1 MAEVYRT
8 VNGNKYAFPDE
19 ESARGFDAKV
29 EAFRIEKAQKE
40 ERFFDAGAFFK
51 SIIPGVITGGGIAA
65 QGIGAL
71 LQSEDLKQKGR
82 DLRNYSDKFSEE
94 KMGLEPYRRYTT
106 GAEYGQIAGGMIPTI
121 GGSAA
126 AIYAAIAAGAPI
138 GLATGI
144 GLGTRALMG
153 TAQGAGEMSA
163 DVDRARLQGADVSSE
178 QERNLAL
185 IQGGVVGALESL
197 QAKRIFALA
206 NAGGIGRRAIAS
218 AAQQEA
224 DDVAKLLTMA
234 KKPIL
239 GAGYGGR
246 LLKEGVLEG
255 FNEGSQ
261 QVSQNVLARGDLS
274 GVVGPGF
281 DPKRDLMEG
290 VRESFTAGA
299 VFGGALQGGQDLYVR
314 HKINKAKKE
323 FRPVDPRSPVI
334 GNNIEDYVGTI
345 QVGGEQQQ
353 GVFTGTLT
361 EKINKRLNDT
371 LTAAS
376 VTINNEEASPLD
388 KLNAYREFAAQ
399 YNSGKTFGELRG
411 KDIISANKLAQSYFE
426 GESSPESLE
435 IGIQARES
443 EAPGSVD
450 MVDVKP
456 VEGKVG
462 RSQIYNGIN
471 FDEMVDGKPFDG
483 KELPVTES
491 TPVKE
496 DTSVNRRVSEF
507 REMHSGNTYKKT
519 YAELSEPESYIV
531 DRKVD
536 FDLNTT
542 ILPTRIREREQRQAE
557 ADKAQEQ
564 RDQKAQAA
572 QSFAVDRDY
581 INGNDPLLKSVLSGL
596 GLKGRLKNSDVSVVA
611 QLMRDRVS
619 ETTQA
624 EKDAQLKASA
634 DQANI
639 KLQDNLAVAEPLS
652 RELFG
657 KNIPLLYDSQK
668 IVLAKRLDIKLGEIA
683 AENSRLE
690 EEIAAENSRLQQE
703 ASLRTDINLT
713 TPNGDP
719 IDVRLDR
726 AAVKI
731 YGKRFGELSE
741 LRQGA
746 VRNAEE
752 RIGSVVLPAE
762 VKEKEQL
769 KNYGVDADTLR
780 SVIGELRNPE
790 ITPVDEQ
797 SGYVYVDASTIQS
810 IPLVRGMRGRAVDNA
825 QALFGAMIERGDV
838 IEIGGNYYLDPDTNG
853 PMYKTK
859 GKGKKAA
866 AVPAAT
872 TTPPAVAAATPV
884 APAVPAAP
892 VEPERGTPRP
902 RSIPLNLDV
911 ETALRVSN
919 EAYQQLNNLGVSDHF
934 STVVVNNFLDSKGN
948 IRSDSAQ
955 FLNGVIKL
963 ASKQNNIAESEENLI
978 NTVNHEVVHGM
989 KKSGFFSDAQWKLM
1003 TNKFTVAGELDEPT
1017 IKAYRERF
1025 KNETPARIDEIL
1037 QEEAVAYAM
1046 ERLYNQP
1053 AKPLSFP
1060 EKTLMQ
1066 RVKALAGIGTAANN
1080 LNYTAED
1087 LISAIRSGDIGRRAI
1102 QGKPN
1107 TLNATRKTTQA
1118 APVAAQAPN
1127 KVPVPEAVP
1136 PTNLATDESE
1146 VPTELQGDAGPDFSF
1161 VGGAAYSSDPVEGKR
1176 IADFRKAARK
1186 MEEDGRSNEEIRLA
1200 TGWFRNP
1207 YDNILRY
1214 EVSDENAKLTQ
1225 AFSDLEESKF
1235 AKEQKN
1241 ITLDQ
1246 ALDHPELFKAYPE
1259 LKDIK
1264 VIKQAG
1270 FFDWNQR
1277 LQGSFN
1283 PATNTVNITPY
1294 NKNPESTLI
1303 HEIQHW
1309 IQEKEGFASGG
1320 NEDIAIK
1327 LATPKQIEKILL
1339 KTIDDKRGELKKVS
1353 ERMQSF
1359 EKKIRDYISADIIS
1373 TRYRNEVEELK
1384 ALKTD
1389 QDKLYYV
1396 WKSDPTSSEV
1406 EKRKDSWADALME
1419 HDKKQTQLIDKIKND
1434 LKIDR
1439 RASFSLVYDAAKQ
1452 DPSTYSYI
1460 NERLAEAKLES
1471 TKIKKEISDI
1481 QSGNADSVTKA
1492 IKDNK
1497 FELYESISGEIE
1509 ARNTE
1514 ARLRYPESQRS
1525 LEKPYISE
1533 NISPDDSI
1541 VTYGSKGKG
1550 SESMSKLTNSK
1561 KPTEEVTRSKDVEIE
1576 SDDSPMYKLSDLI
1589 PDRFR
1594 NIQQQPAELFR
1605 EKDTKGLYKSLK
1617 DWFEKSR
1624 LNKEVILPDWFKKSF
1639 LDKEVML
1646 PDGTISELS
1655 STTGNRQSWFQAD
1668 SPIQQIGEIR
1678 QERTGSDKS
1687 TNPITSGLNLYRQVP
1702 RANELLH
1709 QALESGYAYYDE
1721 PTGFILIKKS
1731 TDHAVMP
1738 QIRNLASK
1746 GKINQAFDAAIA
1758 QKFVDVQNSGID
1770 AQKMLG
1776 GVMPGTTN
1784 PITAKIAQDI
1794 VDKYSGDQDI
1804 KEFLR
1809 VYRNFN
1815 NSMISLNRYAGN
1827 ITVAMEQQL
1836 KAWYYSSMY
1845 RVPLDEDNNIE
1856 APSVAI
1862 SRIINLPSLVGISG
1876 RAMEINDS
1884 FENLISNAQ
1893 FMFAS
1898 SLHNLASRRVLR
1910 EAGDIG
1916 VANEL
1921 WGTDDNGNVI
1931 SSPRFA
1937 KNKGAVVHVKVKG
1950 KKVYWE
1956 ISDPRLYNAID
1967 SSGVSISSLVKL
1979 GSGFS
1984 TLYRKGV
1991 TSAPYFMY
1999 TNMLMDAWRL
2009 WSLGIYKDNF
2019 VKSIIGNVAEGV
2031 YTVVLKSKTDP
2042 AYQALLS
2049 AGLITNINTARS
2061 NVQAAREIRRRL
2073 SVEQGNA
2080 FTSLAKKAA
2089 FSTLDMFEK
2098 FSKGSEAVNRVMVYK
2113 NVYKDMIKEGES
2125 ADSAKSYA
2133 LYASREFPVN
2143 FDTKGNHEIIR
2154 KYVQPL
2160 LPFVTAQISGTDVFY
2175 RNAKAMYKTSD
2186 LRGANKK
2193 SPINKLQASSLEASK
2208 RALSMSIIFG
2218 SLYVMASAALGNEA
2232 WKSATPEQRN
2242 RMLFIPTPLG
2252 PVTIRVPQE
2261 IGLIALAI
2269 PNAFAEKI
2277 MGEDNGLEILK
2288 SLFSFIS
2295 GIFTFDMVPQAV
2307 RPITEIQ
2314 RNKNFFGAP
2323 IEDQNMKRIM
2333 SEYRYDENTS
2343 LLSKELGKYFAKASV
2358 PISPVQFDHLIHGY
2372 FGTLGTF
2379 AAELSSQLF
2388 DRSFQDKEPA
2398 RTELYM
2404 MPGFKK
2410 IFPSPKDAKAMSDY
2424 YAIRNA
2430 ATEAANTIKM
2440 IDAGKVF
2447 EDDPTKLREMAVLAQ
2462 INQAMDD
2469 GPEKEMATLRKLKNQ
2484 VLSAP
2489 REQLSPS
2496 QKTETLKKIT
2506 VRMNQI
2512 TRGVQHLKRY
2522 VPFSILPR

>member
-1 MAEVYRT
+1 
-8 VNGNKYAFPDE
+8 
-19 ESARGFDAKV
+19 
-29 EAFRIEKAQKE
+29 
-40 ERFFDAGAFFK
+40 
-51 SIIPGVITGGGIAA
+51 
-65 QGIGAL
+65 
-71 LQSEDLKQKGR
+71 
-82 DLRNYSDKFSEE
+82 
-94 KMGLEPYRRYTT
+94 
-106 GAEYGQIAGGMIPTI
+106 
-121 GGSAA
+121 
-126 AIYAAIAAGAPI
+126 
-138 GLATGI
+138 
-144 GLGTRALMG
+144 
-153 TAQGAGEMSA
+153 
-163 DVDRARLQGADVSSE
+163 
-178 QERNLAL
+178 
-185 IQGGVVGALESL
+185 
-197 QAKRIFALA
+197 
-206 NAGGIGRRAIAS
+206 
-218 AAQQEA
+218 
-224 DDVAKLLTMA
+224 
-234 KKPIL
+234 
-239 GAGYGGR
+239 
-246 LLKEGVLEG
+246 
-255 FNEGSQ
+255 
-261 QVSQNVLARGDLS
+261 
-274 GVVGPGF
+274 
-281 DPKRDLMEG
+281 
-290 VRESFTAGA
+290 
-299 VFGGALQGGQDLYVR
+299 
-314 HKINKAKKE
+314 
-323 FRPVDPRSPVI
+323 
-334 GNNIEDYVGTI
+334 
-345 QVGGEQQQ
+345 
-353 GVFTGTLT
+353 
-361 EKINKRLNDT
+361 
-371 LTAAS
+371 
-376 VTINNEEASPLD
+376 
-388 KLNAYREFAAQ
+388 
-399 YNSGKTFGELRG
+399 
-411 KDIISANKLAQSYFE
+411 
-426 GESSPESLE
+426 
-435 IGIQARES
+435 
-443 EAPGSVD
+443 

-483 KELPVTES
+483 KELPVVES
-491 TPVKE
+491 TPA
-496 DTSVNRRVSEF
+496 DTAKTGSNRILEF
-507 REMHSGNTYKKT
+507 QNRKANITFSKPYGDLTQDQ
-519 YAELSEPESYIV
+519 ADIIDAQV
-531 DRKVD
+531 DN
-536 FDLNTT
+536 DLDTT

-1066 RVKALAGIGTAANN
+1066 SFKNLVSFGTAANN

-1235 AKEQKN
+1235 LKEQKN

-1270 FFDWNQR
+1270 LLDWSQS

-1283 PATNTVNITPY
+1283 PGTNTVNITPY
-1294 NKNPESTLI
+1294 SKDPESTLI

-1309 IQEKEGFASGG
+1309 IQEKEGFSSGG
-1320 NEDIAIK
+1320 NEDSALK
-1327 LATPKQIEKILL
+1327 AASPKMIEKSLA
-1339 KTIDDKRGELKKVS
+1339 KVIENKES
-1353 ERMQSF
+1353 GL
-1359 EKKIRDYISADIIS
+1359 
-1373 TRYRNEVEELK
+1373 ELK
-1384 ALKTD
+1384 AKEVSRLKSSLD
-1389 QDKLYYV
+1389 VASQYSDDIQQLSVFADERDKLWKTYFQE
-1396 WKSDPTSSEV
+1396 KSDANKDKWKEADSKWSTQFFKLRDKVMSDMGVDSGTAWDIAWKAKSVTPEDVSKA
-1406 EKRKDSWADALME
+1406 EKDFVDV
-1419 HDKKQTQLIDKIKND
+1419 Q
-1434 LKIDR
+1434 
-1439 RASFSLVYDAAKQ
+1439 
-1452 DPSTYSYI
+1452 
-1460 NERLAEAKLES
+1460 
-1471 TKIKKEISDI
+1471 KEIANI
-1481 QSGNADSVTKA
+1481 RSGDEKA
-1492 IKDNK
+1492 IANALKSEAFDMYRNMA
-1497 FELYESISGEIE
+1497 GEIE
-1509 ARNTE
+1509 SRDVQAR
-1514 ARLRYPESQRS
+1514 RKYPESQRS
-1525 LEKPYISE
+1525 SEKPYTSE

-1668 SPIQQIGEIR
+1668 SPIQQIGEIL

-1709 QALESGYAYYDE
+1709 EALESGYAYFDE
-1721 PTGFILIKKS
+1721 PTGFLLIKKS

-1815 NSMISLNRYAGN
+1815 NSMIALNRYAGN

-1979 GSGFS
+1979 GRGFS
-1984 TLYRKGV
+1984 ALYRKGV

-1999 TNMLMDAWRL
+1999 SNMLMDAWRL

-2160 LPFVTAQISGTDVFY
+2160 LPFVIANISGADVFY
-2175 RNAKAMYKTSD
+2175 RNSKAMYKTSD

-2410 IFPSPKDAKAMSDY
+2410 IFSSPKDAKAMSDY

>member
-1 MAEVYRT
+1 
-8 VNGNKYAFPDE
+8 
-19 ESARGFDAKV
+19 
-29 EAFRIEKAQKE
+29 
-40 ERFFDAGAFFK
+40 
-51 SIIPGVITGGGIAA
+51 
-65 QGIGAL
+65 
-71 LQSEDLKQKGR
+71 
-82 DLRNYSDKFSEE
+82 
-94 KMGLEPYRRYTT
+94 
-106 GAEYGQIAGGMIPTI
+106 
-121 GGSAA
+121 
-126 AIYAAIAAGAPI
+126 
-138 GLATGI
+138 
-144 GLGTRALMG
+144 
-153 TAQGAGEMSA
+153 
-163 DVDRARLQGADVSSE
+163 
-178 QERNLAL
+178 
-185 IQGGVVGALESL
+185 
-197 QAKRIFALA
+197 
-206 NAGGIGRRAIAS
+206 
-218 AAQQEA
+218 
-224 DDVAKLLTMA
+224 
-234 KKPIL
+234 
-239 GAGYGGR
+239 
-246 LLKEGVLEG
+246 
-255 FNEGSQ
+255 
-261 QVSQNVLARGDLS
+261 
-274 GVVGPGF
+274 
-281 DPKRDLMEG
+281 
-290 VRESFTAGA
+290 
-299 VFGGALQGGQDLYVR
+299 
-314 HKINKAKKE
+314 
-323 FRPVDPRSPVI
+323 
-334 GNNIEDYVGTI
+334 
-345 QVGGEQQQ
+345 
-353 GVFTGTLT
+353 
-361 EKINKRLNDT
+361 
-371 LTAAS
+371 
-376 VTINNEEASPLD
+376 
-388 KLNAYREFAAQ
+388 
-399 YNSGKTFGELRG
+399 
-411 KDIISANKLAQSYFE
+411 
-426 GESSPESLE
+426 
-435 IGIQARES
+435 
-443 EAPGSVD
+443 
-450 MVDVKP
+450 
-456 VEGKVG
+456 
-462 RSQIYNGIN
+462 
-471 FDEMVDGKPFDG
+471 
-483 KELPVTES
+483 
-491 TPVKE
+491 
-496 DTSVNRRVSEF
+496 
-507 REMHSGNTYKKT
+507 MHSGNTYKKT

-581 INGNDPLLKSVLSGL
+581 INGNDPLFKSVLSGL
-596 GLKGRLKNSDVSVVA
+596 GLKGRLKNADVSVVA

-713 TPNGDP
+713 TPDGDP

-810 IPLVRGMRGRAVDNA
+810 IPLVRGMRGKAVDNA

-838 IEIGGNYYLDPDTNG
+838 IESGGNYYLDPDTNG

-1025 KNETPARIDEIL
+1025 KNETPARMEEIL
-1037 QEEAVAYAM
+1037 AEEAVAHAI
-1046 ERLYNQP
+1046 ERHYNQP

-1066 RVKALAGIGTAANN
+1066 SFKNLVSFGTAANN

-1225 AFSDLEESKF
+1225 AFSDLEESEF
-1235 AKEQKN
+1235 FKEQKN

-1270 FFDWNQR
+1270 FIDMFQG

-1283 PATNTVNITPY
+1283 PDTNTVNITPY
-1294 NKNPESTLI
+1294 AKDPESTLI

-1320 NEDIAIK
+1320 NEQSALKAASPKMIKKALAKVMEKKAKDLESRAKEVKDIRSSLDVASRYPNDIQQLSVLSDERDK
-1327 LATPKQIEKILL
+1327 LWKTYYKEKSDANKKQWSEA
-1339 KTIDDKRGELKKVS
+1339 DDKWSRRFKEFYEKVHSDMGFRMSDAFSVAWGAKSATQENVSKAEKRFVDAQKEIANIRSGDEEAIANALKGEAFDL
-1353 ERMQSF
+1353 
-1359 EKKIRDYISADIIS
+1359 
-1373 TRYRNEVEELK
+1373 YRNI
-1384 ALKTD
+1384 A
-1389 QDKLYYV
+1389 
-1396 WKSDPTSSEV
+1396 
-1406 EKRKDSWADALME
+1406 
-1419 HDKKQTQLIDKIKND
+1419 
-1434 LKIDR
+1434 
-1439 RASFSLVYDAAKQ
+1439 
-1452 DPSTYSYI
+1452 
-1460 NERLAEAKLES
+1460 
-1471 TKIKKEISDI
+1471 
-1481 QSGNADSVTKA
+1481 
-1492 IKDNK
+1492 
-1497 FELYESISGEIE
+1497 GEIE
-1509 ARNTE
+1509 SRDVQAR
-1514 ARLRYPESQRS
+1514 RKYPEFQRYS
-1525 LEKPYISE
+1525 EKPYTSE

-1550 SESMSKLTNSK
+1550 IESMSKLTNSK
-1561 KPTEEVTRSKDVEIE
+1561 KPTEEVTKSKDVEIE

-1668 SPIQQIGEIR
+1668 SPIQQIGEIL

-1687 TNPITSGLNLYRQVP
+1687 TNPTTSGLNLYRQVP

-1815 NSMISLNRYAGN
+1815 NSMIALNRYAGN

-1984 TLYRKGV
+1984 ALYRKGV

-1999 TNMLMDAWRL
+1999 TNMLVDAWRL

-2160 LPFVTAQISGTDVFY
+2160 LPFVTAQISGADVFY

-2512 TRGVQHLKRY
+2512 TRGLQHLKRY